1 MTFHISRKEMWRYN
15 HAVGQLRVDIIKDVL
30 ENEMGFEVI
39 TKPVT
44 SNKVDVKVSHN
55 DELLAVMEVQNWK
68 RSSYFNVVKGFRALN
83 ILRQYDCLRL
93 LVVSFE
99 ENVFNT
105 PGDFVDN
112 LAFSNIRIIAM
123 GYQVMPLN
131 YYKIYHEK
139 NPEIITDMKLPD
151 DPLVKETVIEKFR
164 FLQGLTT

>member
-1 MTFHISRKEMWRYN
+1 MTFHIPRNEMWKYN

-30 ENEMGFEVI
+30 VNEMGFEVI

-44 SNKVDVKVSHN
+44 SNKVDVKVSYG

-68 RSSYFNVVKGFRALN
+68 RSSYFNIVKGFRALN
-83 ILRQYDCLRL
+83 IFRQYDCLRL

-99 ENVFNT
+99 ENVFST
-105 PGDFVDN
+105 PGTFVGN
-112 LAFSNIRIIAM
+112 LAFLNVKIISM

-131 YYKIYHEK
+131 YYKMYHEK

-151 DPLVKETVIEKFR
+151 DPLVKEAVIEKFR
-164 FLQGLTT
+164 FLQELTK